1 MGFLSFCILGK
12 YSCLFLDLY
21 FRKIEKRLNTNNSVW
36 EVLVMSTNWQPD
48 NLILTRDWFLC
59 GLGQP
64 ISDGESDYVRRMILR
79 KRFSLLPRV
88 FAFPL
93 FYFFSFVPLLR
104 SLFLLCLFWA
114 FFSFLSRYLAI
125 RSLSPPFPILKILF
139 SLSLLPLPFFSF
151 SLPSYS
157 QCCFSHLF
165 SLLSLSF

>member
-1 MGFLSFCILGK
+1 MRSFSNVDQL
-12 YSCLFLDLY
+12 
-21 FRKIEKRLNTNNSVW
+21 T
-36 EVLVMSTNWQPD
+36 QPD

-114 FFSFLSRYLAI
+114 FFFFSLAVSCYPFSFPSLSFSQNPFFFFFLFSPSLSFLSLFPVTLSAASHIYSRC
-125 RSLSPPFPILKILF
+125 SLSP
-139 SLSLLPLPFFSF
+139 LLGLCS
-151 SLPSYS
+151 
-157 QCCFSHLF
+157 
-165 SLLSLSF
+165 